1 MQKVRVANVSGDV
14 LMSTDAKKEA
24 VRVSRRV
31 ECVKTV
37 PMPDIYADEGSAE
50 DTNLKDIEALPPNVD
65 ETPAVNSS
73 NGFNPYDTGVL
84 YKK

>member
-1 MQKVRVANVSGDV
+1 
-14 LMSTDAKKEA
+14 MSTDAKKEV

-37 PMPDIYADEGSAE
+37 PMPDIYADKYSAE
-50 DTNLKDIEALPPNVD
+50 DTNLKDIEALPPSVD
-65 ETPAVNSS
+65 ETPVINSS